1 MPLPFLYR
9 LNTLHSPRT
18 TTPAIRR
25 TARTRTHPRGHPHA
39 PERTLALTLT
49 HPNATPPV
57 ANPSFCRICATIL
70 LKEVPMNTHINKEY
84 MLKKPATFRAL
95 ALSIGVS
102 GRTIERA
109 LRALQDKQIVQRMGT
124 RRTGSWLVLR

>member
-25 TARTRTHPRGHPHA
+25 AARTRTHPRGHPHA

-49 HPNATPPV
+49 HPNATLPV
-57 ANPSFCRICATIL
+57 ANTPFCRICATTP
-70 LKEVPMNTHINKEY
+70 LKEVAMDSHINTEY
-84 MLKKPATFRAL
+84 MLKKPATFRDL

-102 GRTIERA
+102 RRTIERA
-109 LRALQDKQIVQRMGT
+109 LRAPQDKQIVQRMGS
-124 RRTGSWLVLR
+124 RRAGSCLVLR